1 MKTVSRKL
9 NIYLTF
15 IVVFVSLCSSVLTG
29 YAQDEVKF
37 NIRFKLEIEKGD
49 LKNALVTIYKNGV
62 HYRVIDPS
70 GGKYKIDLELNADYT
85 IVCTKMGYVSKTLA
99 VDTHVPLG
107 REKDDFAKFN
117 ATVSL
122 APQPE
127 DAIMSYSQPVGK
139 IKYNQDV
146 NDFDFDKN
154 YTSSS
159 LQVEKK
165 EEVKPSPPPP
175 PKEKPKEKPK
185 EEKPKEEK
193 PKEEN
198 PKEKPKEEKPK
209 EESKPIPIVVEK
221 KEEEHVKEKP
231 KPKPTPPVVQEKKSN
246 KNITEQVIQDSRK
259 KITIVTVSIDDNTY
273 VYRREEWVW
282 GGIYFYKNNV
292 LITER
297 TFALETE

>member
-1 MKTVSRKL
+1 MRSVSGKL
-9 NIYLTF
+9 NIYLVIIF
-15 IVVFVSLCSSVLTG
+15 SALMLCGSV
-29 YAQDEVKF
+29 YISHAQDAVKF

-70 GGKYKIDLELNADYT
+70 GGKYKIDLELGADYT

-99 VDTHVPLG
+99 VDTHVPIG

-117 ATVSL
+117 CTVSL
-122 APQPE
+122 DPQPE

-159 LQVEKK
+159 LQIEKK
-165 EEVKPSPPPP
+165 VEEKPAPPPP
-175 PKEKPKEKPK
+175 APPAPKEIPKEKPKEK
-185 EEKPKEEK
+185 
-193 PKEEN
+193 
-198 PKEKPKEEKPK
+198 KPK

-221 KEEEHVKEKP
+221 KEELHEKEKP
-231 KPKPTPPVVQEKKSN
+231 KPKPPVQGAPEKKSN
-246 KNITEQVIQDSRK
+246 KNITEQTIQDSRK
-259 KITIVTVSIDDNTY
+259 KITIINVNIDGNEY
-273 VYRREEWVW
+273 VYRKEEWVW

-292 LITER
+292 FITER

>member
-1 MKTVSRKL
+1 MKSVSGKL
-9 NIYLTF
+9 NIYLVIIF
-15 IVVFVSLCSSVLTG
+15 SALMLCGSV
-29 YAQDEVKF
+29 YISHAQDAVKF

-70 GGKYKIDLELNADYT
+70 GGKYKIDLDLGADYT

-99 VDTHVPLG
+99 VDTHVPIG

-117 ATVSL
+117 CTVSL
-122 APQPE
+122 DPQPE

-165 EEVKPSPPPP
+165 VEEKPAPPPPPPPP
-175 PKEKPKEKPK
+175 PKEI
-185 EEKPKEEK
+185 
-193 PKEEN
+193 

-221 KEEEHVKEKP
+221 KEEIHEKEKP
-231 KPKPTPPVVQEKKSN
+231 KPKSPVQVAPEKKSN
-246 KNITEQVIQDSRK
+246 KNITEQTIQDSRK
-259 KITIVTVSIDDNTY
+259 KITIINVNIDGNEY
-273 VYRREEWVW
+273 VYRKEEWVW

-292 LITER
+292 FITER